1 MAFITAD
8 NGRLVDEHMER
19 LARVIKDYDHNLE
32 LAWIP
37 PESRQHASE
46 KSRPYVVIDT
56 KHRSVEWPNGHP
68 VIYASEL
75 DTPAQILER
84 LWKADNKHH
93 NVLDKLEQHNAAV
106 EALKLKELDDRY
118 AEMADQAEFLL
129 KRANNYVNWG
139 KDADGK
145 KVKLDDQRR
154 RMK

>member
-1 MAFITAD
+1 MAFIAAD

-37 PESRQHASE
+37 PENRENQVD

-56 KHRSVEWPNGHP
+56 KHRSVEWPQGHP
-68 VIYASEL
+68 VIYAGEL
-75 DTPAQILER
+75 DSPADILER

-106 EALKLKELDDRY
+106 EALRLKELDDRY

-129 KRANNYVNWG
+129 KRAGNYVEWG
-139 KDADGK
+139 RDADGK
-145 KVKLDDQRR
+145 KIKLDDQRR
-154 RMK
+154 RI